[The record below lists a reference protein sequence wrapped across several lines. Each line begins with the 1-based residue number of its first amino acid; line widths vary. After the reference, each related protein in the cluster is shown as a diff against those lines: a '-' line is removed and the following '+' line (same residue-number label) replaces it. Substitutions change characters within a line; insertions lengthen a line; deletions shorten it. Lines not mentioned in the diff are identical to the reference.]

1 MYTKHDLEYLF
12 YLRRIKI
19 TFKKMTQEI
28 IIEEDAYYSHLGD
41 HTIIYNL
48 IDKSCGK
55 PHT

>member
-1 MYTKHDLEYLF
+1 
-12 YLRRIKI
+12 
-19 TFKKMTQEI
+19 MTQEI